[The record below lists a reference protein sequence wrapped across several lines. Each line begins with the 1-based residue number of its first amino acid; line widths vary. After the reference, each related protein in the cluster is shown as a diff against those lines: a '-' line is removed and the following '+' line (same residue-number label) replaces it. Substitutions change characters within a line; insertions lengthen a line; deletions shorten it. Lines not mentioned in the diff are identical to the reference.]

1 MSLLRKTLLY
11 LMLAAIPVAL
21 GGVWFFG
28 TLINRVIRY
37 EVDEQL
43 SSDLAYIQHQL
54 QTARVPLNRGHY
66 LLDNPHIALL
76 PSGHPVAR
84 MYSDTVEF
92 DRREQE
98 PVPVRRLT
106 ATAQIGDH
114 LYLIVVRQA
123 MGEFEEIAHLL
134 SLGVMVV
141 FVLLLILLTLLNGWI
156 SRRLWQPFY
165 RLIDQLRAYRLNE
178 RTPDTFDR
186 NGIDEFDQL
195 SATLNDM
202 SLTLHRQFVAQ
213 KEFTDHAAHEMQTPL
228 AMVTTQLDQLLTTEP
243 LTGEQVNLMEQAQ
256 HSVRRLVQL
265 NKSLLLLTKIDNN
278 QFADQQRLNLSEL
291 VNRLHINFAAYAQH
305 RGLHWTTLIEP
316 DVFRLMNPY
325 LAEVLISNLL
335 KNSLTHASAD
345 TVAQLEL
352 TNSQFTVTNVGSP
365 LPFPAEQL
373 FDRFVK
379 NPARPESTGL
389 GLALVKQIADRYGM
403 TVDYRY
409 DERGQRHTFT
419 LFLTN

>member
-76 PSGHPVAR
+76 PSGHPIGL

-98 PVPVRRLT
+98 PVPVRQLR
-106 ATAQIGDH
+106 ATAQIGDRM
-114 LYLIVVRQA
+114 YLIVVRQA

-134 SLGVMVV
+134 SLGVMVA

-165 RLIDQLRAYRLNE
+165 RLIDQLRTYRLNE
-178 RTPDTFDR
+178 RTPNTFNR
-186 NGIDEFDQL
+186 SGIDEFDQL
-195 SATLNDM
+195 SVALNDM
-202 SLTLHRQFVAQ
+202 SLTLHRQYVGQ

-228 AMVTTQLDQLLTTEP
+228 AVVTTQLDRILTTEP
-243 LTGEQVNLMEQAQ
+243 LTGEQINLMEQAQ
-256 HSVRRLVQL
+256 GSVRRLVQL
-265 NKSLLLLTKIDNN
+265 NKSLLLLTKIENN
-278 QFADQQRLNLSEL
+278 QFGDQQRVNLSEL
-291 VNRLHINFAAYAQH
+291 VNRLHLNFASYAQH
-305 RGLHWTTLIEP
+305 RGLNWTTRIEP
-316 DVFRLMNPY
+316 NVFRLMNPY

-335 KNSLTHASAD
+335 KNSLTHALPN
-345 TVAQLEL
+345 TFAQLEL
-352 TNSQFTVTNVGSP
+352 TNAQFTVTNVGSW

-409 DERGQRHTFT
+409 DERGRLHIFT
-419 LFLTN
+419 LFFPH